1 MLSHPL
7 TSFEVQKYHQNEPK
21 LIGVYSRN
29 KLYKIKDG
37 SYKINLDQYE
47 SIGTQW
53 IPLYMNAENVT
64 FFDSFAVA
72 RIRES
77 IRKFIG
83 NKDAIKNIYRIQA
96 YYSIMRGYFCV
107 EFIDFIRKVKVY

>member
-1 MLSHPL
+1 MLSRPL

-37 SYKINLDQYE
+37 SYRINLDEYE

-53 IPLYMNAENVT
+53 IPLFVNAENIT

-72 RIRES
+72 WILES

-83 NKDAIKNIYRIQA
+83 NKNVIKNIYRIQA
-96 YYSIMRGYFCV
+96 YYSIM
-107 EFIDFIRKVKVY
+107 